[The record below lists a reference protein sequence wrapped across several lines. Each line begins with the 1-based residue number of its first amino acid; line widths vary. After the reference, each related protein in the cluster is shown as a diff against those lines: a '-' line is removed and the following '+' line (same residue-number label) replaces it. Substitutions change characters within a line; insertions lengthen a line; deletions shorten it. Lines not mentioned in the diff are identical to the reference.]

1 MNETSNAFRGIV
13 SSIRGI
19 ICDFILS
26 VAIKVSPPEE
36 KASLIA
42 AILAHYDSVLA
53 RQKLNKCTTH

>member
-1 MNETSNAFRGIV
+1 MNEISSAFHSIV

-26 VAIKVSPPEE
+26 VAIKVPPPEE

-42 AILAHYDSVLA
+42 AVLAHYDSVLA
-53 RQKLNKCTTH
+53 KQKLNKCTTL